1 MWQAGKEVNQI
12 TSSGG
17 YLDNLLQAM
26 PPPGSPTGNATVCVH
41 TDLALGWEQGA
52 HHGHVQWTMKAC

>member
-1 MWQAGKEVNQI
+1 MWQTGEEVIQI
-12 TSSGG
+12 TFSGG

-26 PPPGSPTGNATVCVH
+26 PPPAGNATVCVH
-41 TDLALGWEQGA
+41 ADLALGWEQGA